1 MSEIKVIEQS
11 TDFLS
16 NVKTDKE
23 MEEINLRITSGFSIK
38 DTRNG
43 TMSVVNVRLPT
54 ERLLI

>member
-1 MSEIKVIEQS
+1 
-11 TDFLS
+11 
-16 NVKTDKE
+16 

-54 ERLLI
+54 ERML